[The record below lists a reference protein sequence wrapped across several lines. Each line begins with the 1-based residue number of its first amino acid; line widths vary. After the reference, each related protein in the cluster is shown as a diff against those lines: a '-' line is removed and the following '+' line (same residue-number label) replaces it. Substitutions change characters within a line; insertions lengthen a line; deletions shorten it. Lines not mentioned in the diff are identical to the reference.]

1 VSPRTGDEIDKRL
14 RVRAPGDVWSDEFR
28 EEVRHDMRFE
38 GSLLRREAAVL
49 LLVAA
54 IIALR
59 LLVT

>member
-1 VSPRTGDEIDKRL
+1 VSPAREEIDKRL
-14 RVRAPGDVWSDEFR
+14 RVRASGDVWSDEFR
-28 EEVRHDMRFE
+28 DEVRRDKRFE

-54 IIALR
+54 IIVLR